1 MCIICNEIDWIN
13 PSTTERDVK
22 LSISSH
28 RTSKEDRLSSRQ
40 RRFLQRADPTL
51 LFLFFP
57 PLRGQRGEREKI
69 PTGRKEGKKDT
80 LSYSYSSLGER
91 EKVAFFVRACMEVK
105 EKRNNMTFAK
115 IEKRKRGE
123 ICTVLLVI
131 EIWSQKQHKKPKAV
145 RSMTSTTSAVQDR
158 K

>member
-1 MCIICNEIDWIN
+1 MDEARPPRRRRREKGNGTPNRYRIRQSNVQNCVLTLFIICNEIDCIN
-13 PSTTERDVK
+13 PSTTDRDVK

-80 LSYSYSSLGER
+80 LSYSYSSFGDR

-105 EKRNNMTFAK
+105 EERNK
-115 IEKRKRGE
+115 SR
-123 ICTVLLVI
+123 
-131 EIWSQKQHKKPKAV
+131 
-145 RSMTSTTSAVQDR
+145 
-158 K
+158 